1 MRSDISSD
9 NGGSALKTYMD
20 FLVQFIRK
28 PDVFGAVAPSSQS
41 LAKRM
46 IEWIDFDK
54 VDVVIEYGPGSGTI
68 TRELLKRMKPGT
80 TFFAIEINELMI
92 ENFRNKVP
100 GAIVYQDSV
109 VNVRKYL
116 EKHNKKHA
124 DVIISG
130 LPWATFSTQLQNE
143 ILRKTLE
150 ALADGGG
157 FHTYAYL
164 QGILLPAGKR
174 FRNRLYQDFTT
185 VRQSSVAWSNIPP
198 AFVYHCEK

>member
-1 MRSDISSD
+1 MK
-9 NGGSALKTYMD
+9 AYMD
-20 FLVQFIRK
+20 FLVQFVRK

-41 LAKRM
+41 LAKKM

-68 TRELLKRMKPGT
+68 TRELLKRLKPGT
-80 TFFAIEINELMI
+80 TFFAIEVNESMV
-92 ENFRNKVP
+92 ENFRNNVP
-100 GAIVYQDSV
+100 EATVYQDSV
-109 VNVRKYL
+109 INVRKYL

-143 ILRKTLE
+143 ILGKTLE
-150 ALADGGG
+150 ALADGGW
-157 FHTYAYL
+157 FATYAYL

-174 FRNRLYQDFTT
+174 FRNKLYQDFTT
-185 VRQSSVAWSNIPP
+185 VRQSPVAWLNLPP
-198 AFVYHCEK
+198 ALVYQCEK

>member
-1 MRSDISSD
+1 M
-9 NGGSALKTYMD
+9 KTHMD
-20 FLVQFIRK
+20 FLAQFIRK

-41 LAKRM
+41 LVKRM
-46 IEWIDFDK
+46 IEWIDFEN
-54 VDVVIEYGPGSGTI
+54 VDVVIEYGSGSGAI
-68 TRELLKRMKPGT
+68 TRALLKRLKPET
-80 TFFAIEINELMI
+80 TFFAIEINGLMI

-100 GAIVYQDSV
+100 GATVYQDSV

-174 FRNRLYQDFTT
+174 FRNRLYQDFTI